1 MPPPARVGV
10 WHLTSSHARRIETL
24 IINRRLSV
32 FPAPIAA
39 PVGADFHNRKIAIDS
54 FSE

>member
-10 WHLTSSHARRIETL
+10 WHLTCRHAGRMETP
-24 IINRRLSV
+24 IINRRFSV
-32 FPAPIAA
+32 LLAPMAT
-39 PVGADFHNRKIAIDS
+39 PDGADFHNRKIAIDS